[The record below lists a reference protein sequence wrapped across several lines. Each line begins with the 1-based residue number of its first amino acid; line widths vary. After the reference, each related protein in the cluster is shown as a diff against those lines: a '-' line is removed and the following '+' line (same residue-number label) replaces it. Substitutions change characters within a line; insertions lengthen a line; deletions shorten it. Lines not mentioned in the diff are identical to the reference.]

1 MADHAL
7 VVVGASAGGVE
18 ALQALI
24 AGLPA
29 RFPAAVLVV
38 LHIPAHPPS
47 QLHAILARAGALPVT
62 LAEDGEA
69 SLPGHIYVAPA
80 DRHLL
85 VEGEQLRVT
94 RGPKENRSRPA
105 VDVLFRSAAYSVG
118 PRAIGV
124 VLSGMLDDGTAG
136 LWAIKDRGG
145 ATVVQAP
152 EDALFASMPES
163 ALAHVAVDYTLAA
176 ADMPA
181 VLSQLAYER
190 STARPHARPPEAM
203 GLEITIGLEGN
214 ALQGGVMQLGPVS
227 PNTCPEC
234 HGVLVRIQEGP
245 IVRYRC
251 HTGHAFSLQTLLAE
265 VNEEIDATLWNAVR
279 AIEERI
285 LLLRE
290 LEQLAQERQDRAT
303 AQQYAAQAQTT
314 AQHVQ
319 QIRQLVLSHSLFG
332 QAPDRAADS

>member
-1 MADHAL
+1 M
-7 VVVGASAGGVE
+7 
-18 ALQALI
+18 
-24 AGLPA
+24 
-29 RFPAAVLVV
+29 
-38 LHIPAHPPS
+38 
-47 QLHAILARAGALPVT
+47 
-62 LAEDGEA
+62 
-69 SLPGHIYVAPA
+69 
-80 DRHLL
+80 
-85 VEGEQLRVT
+85 EGERLRVT
-94 RGPKENRSRPA
+94 RGPKEHRSRPA
-105 VDVLFRSAAYSVG
+105 VDVLFLSAAYSVG
-118 PRAIGV
+118 PRVIGV

-145 ATVVQAP
+145 AAVVQTP
-152 EDALFASMPES
+152 REALFASIPES

-181 VLSQLAYER
+181 VLSRLAHER
-190 STARPHARPPEAM
+190 SAARPHAHPPEAM
-203 GLEITIGLEGN
+203 GLEVTIGLEGN

-245 IVRYRC
+245 IARYRC
-251 HTGHAFSLQTLLAE
+251 HTGHAFSLQPLLAE

-303 AQQYAAQAQTT
+303 ARQYAAQAQT
-314 AQHVQ
+314 AEQHVQ
-319 QIRQLVLSHSLFG
+319 QIRALVLSHSLFG
-332 QAPDRAADS
+332 QASNCAEDA